1 MLRNDGTI
9 SENGDFYEDD
19 ENDVPWDNDDVETS
33 TMFNVGKTK
42 HSSIDEMNINE
53 NTFTLSM
60 KNPNRTNNKVTT
72 SSPTL
77 LHNKVNSVVP
87 TVVKTSTYIQ
97 NNKVYNRT
105 YDSSTLINNNQ
116 QRPISTTQ
124 ANKPFD
130 QRPFFQNNFYDKAIQ
145 KIVNNKLF
153 KPGNN
158 DHGDR
163 TQHFHDM
170 QERINTGQNIQSKNV
185 ITTTEAAKPESSYEN
200 DIKNMFATMQRKNS
214 IVITPT
220 KRRQQASLQ
229 SYQQRIPQ
237 GPEQI
242 SSNVLTSA
250 DTLTTTTT
258 TQQFHDVIFQS
269 DEAAATTTTTK
280 SSDISTTPPTV
291 VPNDPWSMFN
301 FLKNIVKIG

>member
-1 MLRNDGTI
+1 MLRDGTI
-9 SENGDFYEDD
+9 SENDDFYEND
-19 ENDVPWDNDDVETS
+19 ENVVPWDNEDVETS
-33 TMFNVGKTK
+33 TMYNDGKTK

-53 NTFTLSM
+53 NTFTLSF
-60 KNPNRTNNKVTT
+60 KHPNRTNNKVTT

-77 LHNKVNSVVP
+77 LHNKVSDDEP
-87 TVVKTSTYIQ
+87 TVVKTSTYFQ

-105 YDSSTLINNNQ
+105 EDSSTLTNNN

-153 KPGNN
+153 KPIDNN
-158 DHGDR
+158 DHEDR

-170 QERINTGQNIQSKNV
+170 QERINSGQNVQSKNA

-220 KRRQQASLQ
+220 KRRQQQASLQ
-229 SYQQRIPQ
+229 NNQQRI
-237 GPEQI
+237 
-242 SSNVLTSA
+242 
-250 DTLTTTTT
+250 
-258 TQQFHDVIFQS
+258 H
-269 DEAAATTTTTK
+269 K
-280 SSDISTTPPTV
+280 V
-291 VPNDPWSMFN
+291 VALLLLLRRRP
-301 FLKNIVKIG
+301 KRRR